1 MACLKNVGKRN
12 KLKFTWKYSD
22 TLGLEPNT
30 VNVVN
35 ILEYVY
41 FYSSKSWKK
50 SLCKLDYVVFAS
62 VFYKFKC

>member
-41 FYSSKSWKK
+41 FYSSKS
-50 SLCKLDYVVFAS
+50 
-62 VFYKFKC
+62 